1 MRKLDWLLAAV
12 IGTFLVGALMA
23 QAIDWAMAGGV
34 GGPARDGS
42 GQTLLDRVVSVGA
55 DTTIS
60 RQAPMNFR
68 RP

>member
-23 QAIDWAMAGGV
+23 QAIDWAMTGV
-34 GGPARDGS
+34 GGPEQGAS
-42 GQTLLDRVVSVGA
+42 GQSLLERVVSVTA
-55 DTTIS
+55 DTTIA
-60 RQAPMNFR
+60 RQGPVIFR